1 MEENKKELRAAHIIT
16 AAVFVIFILG
26 FSLALLIQK
35 DRAFSDMEN
44 RTLAQKP
51 EISWKNIK
59 EGKFTDDL
67 EKYISDQ
74 LFAKDALV
82 SVKTDTDRLLGKSYQ
97 NGVYILHDSDGKLR
111 FVQRYTEN
119 RAQIA
124 ENVSYLNDFAA
135 GLDIPVDLMLIPNAS
150 AYMLDR
156 LPAGALCDD
165 QRKSLDYVG
174 ELVGDKINYYPILLD
189 DADFK
194 ESYYF
199 RTDHHWSFEGA
210 QRAVSDYLKRSGQ
223 LPEDSQPAL
232 GLIYKEA
239 EEGFLG
245 TLYSKAPSAFTE
257 PDVFGYFAN
266 CGEMEVEWVNEGKK
280 TDCII
285 DEEFLTKKDKYAAYF
300 GGNFSQIRIKTGHGG
315 ERVLVLKDSY
325 ANAAMQF
332 LVGQY
337 SEITM
342 IDLRYYHMQE
352 KTVSE
357 LCEEYGVDRV
367 IMLYNMDFLN
377 EDRNF
382 VWQE

>member
-1 MEENKKELRAAHIIT
+1 METKKGKRPADFIT
-16 AAVFVIFILG
+16 AAVFIVFIAG
-26 FSLALLIQK
+26 FALALLIQK
-35 DRAFSDMEN
+35 DRAFSEMEN

-59 EGKFTDDL
+59 EGRFTDEL

-74 LFAKDALV
+74 LFAKDTLV
-82 SVKTDTDRLLGKSYQ
+82 SVKTDTDRLLGKRYQ
-97 NGVYILHDSDGKLR
+97 NGVYIIHDSDGELR

-124 ENVSYLNDFAA
+124 ENVGYLNDFAE
-135 GLDIPVDLMLIPNAS
+135 GLDIPADLMLIPNVS
-150 AYMLDR
+150 AYTLNK

-165 QRKSLDYVG
+165 QRKSLGYVG
-174 ELVGDKINYYPILLD
+174 ELAGDKLNYYPMLLN
-189 DADFK
+189 DADYK

-210 QRAVSDYLKRSGQ
+210 QKTVSDYLKRSGQ
-223 LPEDSQPAL
+223 ISDDEQPAL
-232 GLIYKEA
+232 GLTCKDA
-239 EEGFLG
+239 QEGFLG
-245 TLYSKAPSAFTE
+245 TLYSKAPSAFTK
-257 PDVFGYFAN
+257 PDVFRYVSN

-280 TDCII
+280 SDCII
-285 DEEFLTKKDKYAAYF
+285 DEDFLTKKDKYAAYF
-300 GGNFSQIRIKTGHGG
+300 GGNFSQIRIRTGHEG

-357 LCEEYGVDRV
+357 LCEEYGIDRV

-382 VWQE
+382 VWLE